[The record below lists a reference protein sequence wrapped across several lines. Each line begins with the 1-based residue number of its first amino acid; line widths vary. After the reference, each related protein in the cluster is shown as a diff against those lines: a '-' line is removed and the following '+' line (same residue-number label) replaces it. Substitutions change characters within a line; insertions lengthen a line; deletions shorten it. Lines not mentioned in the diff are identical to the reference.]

1 MSLHPSSLSQMSD
14 EIADLVEA
22 SAAFTVSVFGRKRLA
37 ATGIVWTPDRIVTAS
52 HVVERDEAIEI
63 GTSDGVRIA
72 ANVIGRDPASDVV
85 VLSVEGQELS
95 PAPRAAGLPRPGSL
109 AFAVGR
115 ASAGV
120 PDVSMGIVNTTRI
133 GLRVSRGRIIEP
145 VIQSEVLM
153 LPGFSGGPLLS
164 ARGDVLG
171 MNSSH
176 LGRAESL
183 TLSNEALDPL
193 VESLSVYGRLRK
205 GYLGIGAQAVG
216 LASEQIT
223 EAGERHEVGLVILS
237 IDQGGPAHEAGLLI
251 GDILVAV
258 DGHPVSSV
266 DDLVDLL
273 PGERIGHTIP
283 VTIVRGPDSQAV
295 QITVGERA

>member
-1 MSLHPSSLSQMSD
+1 
-14 EIADLVEA
+14 
-22 SAAFTVSVFGRKRLA
+22 
-37 ATGIVWTPDRIVTAS
+37 
-52 HVVERDEAIEI
+52 
-63 GTSDGVRIA
+63 
-72 ANVIGRDPASDVV
+72 
-85 VLSVEGQELS
+85 
-95 PAPRAAGLPRPGSL
+95 
-109 AFAVGR
+109 
-115 ASAGV
+115 
-120 PDVSMGIVNTTRI
+120 MGIVNTTRI